1 MERGCKTSTLN
12 HHLSVIRAFL
22 KYASIRE
29 PVYNDCYLSA
39 GQVVRRKEETKYIVK
54 HFNDDALRAML
65 FQPNPAIK
73 NEHRDQFYMIL
84 LYDTGA
90 RNSELLN
97 LRLQDVVI
105 DTSTPYIII
114 RGKGK
119 KIRSVPIMME
129 TVRHF
134 ESYIKRF
141 HKTTDP
147 DSLLFYTII
156 HRQIQ
161 RMSDDNVARF
171 IQKYATKAKAVCPT
185 VPEKVTPHMFRH
197 SRALSLYRKGVPLPL
212 IAEWLGHSNLETT
225 LIYAYPFEVGEIL
238 ASQQIDENLTA
249 VIYTNK
255 EEKSNLQNAIVRK
268 RGIFYDVIETNGSV
282 HIEKPKQLESG
293 QLRTQALISWYDKSD
308 KYVIM
313 AVAYDEDVST
323 ITYLNQELIQ
333 LNVNGYRLFWGYG
346 IGEYDEMHMFD
357 KNGNCLEQIKE

>member
-1 MERGCKTSTLN
+1 MKIKEKRFFELIREYFTVFLPLQKSASSHTIKSYKETLNAFLTFLCSYLQKPLKDISFSSVTPDSINAFLQWLEVERGCKTSTLN

-225 LIYAYPFEVGEIL
+225 LIYAYADTEM
-238 ASQQIDENLTA
+238 
-249 VIYTNK
+249 
-255 EEKSNLQNAIVRK
+255 K
-268 RGIFYDVIETNGSV
+268 RAA
-282 HIEKPKQLESG
+282 IEKATG
-293 QLRTQALISWYDKSD
+293 QNHPLR
-308 KYVIM
+308 
-313 AVAYDEDVST
+313 ST
-323 ITYLNQELIQ
+323 ETFIEEHLLDDDMIKK
-333 LNVNGYRLFWGYG
+333 LYG
-346 IGEYDEMHMFD
+346 L
-357 KNGNCLEQIKE
+357 C

>member
-1 MERGCKTSTLN
+1 MKIKEKRFFELIREYFTVFLPLQKSASSHTIKSYKETLNAFLTFLCSYLQKPLKDISFSSVTPDSINAFLQWLEVERSCKASTLN

-22 KYASIRE
+22 KYAGIKE

-54 HFNDDALRAML
+54 HFNEDALRAML

-141 HKTTDP
+141 HKTADP
-147 DSLLFYTII
+147 DSPLFYTII
-156 HRQIQ
+156 HQQIQ
-161 RMSDDNVARF
+161 HMSDDNAARF
-171 IQKYATKAKAVCPT
+171 IQKYARKAKAVCPT

-225 LIYAYPFEVGEIL
+225 LIYAYADTEM
-238 ASQQIDENLTA
+238 
-249 VIYTNK
+249 
-255 EEKSNLQNAIVRK
+255 K
-268 RGIFYDVIETNGSV
+268 RAA
-282 HIEKPKQLESG
+282 IEKATG
-293 QLRTQALISWYDKSD
+293 QNHPLR
-308 KYVIM
+308 
-313 AVAYDEDVST
+313 
-323 ITYLNQELIQ
+323 
-333 LNVNGYRLFWGYG
+333 
-346 IGEYDEMHMFD
+346 
-357 KNGNCLEQIKE
+357 